1 MLNFLLSVDISSRDV
16 KNYFRVLRLDF
27 LVLHVVHDLNND
39 SNLIVMYIPYYGYQN
54 NNRNSRYAEA
64 ARKDIFMCIATEKR
78 SISLE
83 FKTNRQPVP
92 SFAAIACN
100 I

>member
-1 MLNFLLSVDISSRDV
+1 MALYNPTGDV
-16 KNYFRVLRLDF
+16 AAEY
-27 LVLHVVHDLNND
+27 
-39 SNLIVMYIPYYGYQN
+39 
-54 NNRNSRYAEA
+54 SRYAEA

-83 FKTNRQPVP
+83 FKTNRQSVP

>member
-1 MLNFLLSVDISSRDV
+1 MMCCSAQRIGRKTGIFVSI
-16 KNYFRVLRLDF
+16 
-27 LVLHVVHDLNND
+27 HTG
-39 SNLIVMYIPYYGYQN
+39 IETI
-54 NNRNSRYAEA
+54 SRYAEA

-83 FKTNRQPVP
+83 FKTNRQPLP

>member
-1 MLNFLLSVDISSRDV
+1 M
-16 KNYFRVLRLDF
+16 
-27 LVLHVVHDLNND
+27 VV
-39 SNLIVMYIPYYGYQN
+39 V
-54 NNRNSRYAEA
+54 SRYAEA
-64 ARKDIFMCIATEKR
+64 ARKDIFMCIATKKR

-83 FKTNRQPVP
+83 FKTNRQSVP

>member
-1 MLNFLLSVDISSRDV
+1 MSIPCEQIVIGQSIRHIQMSIPCAGGGGGGALID
-16 KNYFRVLRLDF
+16 LD
-27 LVLHVVHDLNND
+27 L
-39 SNLIVMYIPYYGYQN
+39 G
-54 NNRNSRYAEA
+54 SRYAKA

-83 FKTNRQPVP
+83 FKTNRQSVP
-92 SFAAIACN
+92 SFAAIACT